1 MRRFIR
7 LKLKDL
13 RKTPKPLLLA
23 HIESRLGTLSKRS
36 IEAQNQ
42 RNTGTERQR
51 IDLSRL
57 NTETLAYLAD
67 ALNKSRRG

>member
-7 LKLKDL
+7 LKLNDL
-13 RKTPKPLLLA
+13 RNTPKSLLLA
-23 HIESRLGTLSKRS
+23 HIERRLGTLSKRS
-36 IEAQNQ
+36 IEAQNE
-42 RNTGTERQR
+42 RNKGMERQQ